1 MRINSWNV
9 IDIVTDIRLVK
20 WLKLT
25 TLSPLAVKLEFFFI
39 FQLDNSSIKL
49 IWYQNQLLSGTG
61 FSSNR

>member
-25 TLSPLAVKLEFFFI
+25 TLSPLTETVKVKLEFFFYLSTRQ
-39 FQLDNSSIKL
+39 FLDKTDL
-49 IWYQNQLLSGTG
+49 ISEPIALRYW
-61 FSSNR
+61 F